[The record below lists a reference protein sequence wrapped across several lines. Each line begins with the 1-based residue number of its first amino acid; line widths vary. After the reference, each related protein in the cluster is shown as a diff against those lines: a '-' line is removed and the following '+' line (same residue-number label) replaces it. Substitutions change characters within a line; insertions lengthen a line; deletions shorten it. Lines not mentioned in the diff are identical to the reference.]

1 VLNIPFAAA
10 VAMVMLAITLILV
23 IGLNKLFQR
32 SLKDVSA

>member
-1 VLNIPFAAA
+1 

>member
-1 VLNIPFAAA
+1 
-10 VAMVMLAITLILV
+10 MVMLAITLILV